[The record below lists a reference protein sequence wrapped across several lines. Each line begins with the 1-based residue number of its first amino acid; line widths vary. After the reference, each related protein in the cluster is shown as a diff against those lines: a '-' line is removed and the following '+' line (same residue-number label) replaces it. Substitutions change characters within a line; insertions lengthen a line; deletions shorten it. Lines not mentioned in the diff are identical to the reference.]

1 MRERGIYPVFWPPF
15 SPDLNPIETVW
26 NKMKD
31 YIAKHY
37 PEKMSYDQLRE
48 AVKAAWEWFP
58 KEELQE
64 LVQSIRDRCQAVIDA
79 EGGHIPY

>member
-1 MRERGIYPVFWPPF
+1 MISITTAFRRYPCLFELGQTYNNFPRHHGIVFVLNISF
-15 SPDLNPIETVW
+15 NPIETVW

-31 YIAKHY
+31 
-37 PEKMSYDQLRE
+37 YDQLRE

-64 LVQSIRDRCQAVIDA
+64 LVRSMKSC
-79 EGGHIPY
+79 